1 MILTADNCEK
11 FISTIESL
19 DGLDPF
25 ACRIISLCTSYNP
38 HLPFVDYWTVF
49 DDESNTA
56 TGAIARNGTDF
67 ILFLTDKTDID
78 EVSTFMRVAGAG
90 SVICSNKY
98 SLDLFGYEKSQGPIL
113 VRKEELSESD
123 NLRIDTP
130 QIKEAYELIA
140 KAADKYFTPPK
151 FEDFYVDINH
161 KLRHG
166 TMRLLG
172 LYDGNDLAA
181 VAMTVAESRQ
191 GAVIGAVACLPKFR
205 NKGYGTYIVNHL
217 KNILVKEGRSVFVHR
232 AENANKA
239 FYDNLKFNCF
249 DSWCEYHFK
258 G

>member
-1 MILTADNCEK
+1 M
-11 FISTIESL
+11 
-19 DGLDPF
+19 
-25 ACRIISLCTSYNP
+25 
-38 HLPFVDYWTVF
+38 
-49 DDESNTA
+49 
-56 TGAIARNGTDF
+56 
-67 ILFLTDKTDID
+67 
-78 EVSTFMRVAGAG
+78 
-90 SVICSNKY
+90 
-98 SLDLFGYEKSQGPIL
+98 
-113 VRKEELSESD
+113 
-123 NLRIDTP
+123 
-130 QIKEAYELIA
+130 
-140 KAADKYFTPPK
+140 
-151 FEDFYVDINH
+151 DINH

-181 VAMTVAESRQ
+181 IAMTVAESRQ

-217 KNILVKEGRSVFVHR
+217 TNILVKEGRSVFVHR